1 MIYDPGTELAIVNAR
16 VVTRDGV
23 VEGGSL
29 LARDGVIAG
38 VDAGASAGSGA
49 VDFGGDYLMPGLVEL
64 HTDNLEKH
72 FAPRPGVRW
81 PGNLAVIGHD
91 AQVAAAGIT
100 TVMDAI
106 SVGDVREGSVRM
118 QILRDMVAA
127 IETAQKA
134 GMLRAEHLLHLR
146 CEVSFANLM
155 ELIEPMTAL
164 SWLRLVSVMDHTPGQ
179 RQFVKPEK
187 YRQYYQGKF
196 GLSDEAMDKFMAD
209 QIAAAQANGTAN
221 RRAIVDLCRAKGLP
235 LASHDDATAEHVAE
249 AAADGMVV
257 AEFPTT
263 HEAAELSRRHG
274 MKVMMGGP
282 NVVRG
287 GSHSGN
293 ISAKSLAEK
302 GQLDIISSD
311 YVPSSMLQSAF
322 LLPEQ
327 VPGISLPQA
336 VAMVSANPAEAV
348 GLTDRGVLEPGRRAD
363 MIRVSLIDNTP
374 VVRSVWRAGQ
384 RVM

>member
-1 MIYDPGTELAIVNAR
+1 MSSDLLITNAR
-16 VVTRDGV
+16 IVGRDAEITGSVLVRDGMIA
-23 VEGGSL
+23 EIHDAPTA
-29 LARDGVIAG
+29 ARDAI
-38 VDAGASAGSGA
+38 
-49 VDFGGDYLMPGLVEL
+49 DFGGDYLMPGLVEL

-81 PGNLAVIGHD
+81 PAKLAVINHD

-100 TVMDAI
+100 TVMDAVA
-106 SVGDVREGSVRM
+106 VGDVRDGSVRM
-118 QILRDMVAA
+118 EILREMIAA
-127 IETAQKA
+127 IEASQKA

-146 CEVSFANLM
+146 CEISFKDLM
-155 ELIEPMTAL
+155 GLVEPMSSL
-164 SWLRLVSVMDHTPGQ
+164 SWLKLVSIMDHTPGQ

-196 GLSDEAMDKFMAD
+196 GMTDEQMDKFMHD
-209 QIAAAQANGTAN
+209 QISAAAANGARN
-221 RRAIVDLCRAKGLP
+221 RRAVVALCHAKGLP

-249 AAADGMVV
+249 AAADRMVV

-263 HEAAELSRRHG
+263 HEAAKLSRQHG

-293 ISAKSLAEK
+293 ISAKSLAEA
-302 GQLDIISSD
+302 GELDIISSD
-311 YVPSSMLQSAF
+311 YVPSSMLQSVF

-327 VPGISLPQA
+327 IPGISLPQA
-336 VAMVSANPAEAV
+336 VAMASANPADAV
-348 GLTDRGVLEPGRRAD
+348 GLTDRGAIETGKRAD
-363 MIRVSLIDNTP
+363 LLRVAVMDATP
-374 VVRSVWRAGQ
+374 VVRSVWRAGH

>member
-1 MIYDPGTELAIVNAR
+1 MIYEPGSELAVINAR
-16 VVTRDGV
+16 IVTRDGI
-23 VEGGSL
+23 VEAGSL
-29 LARDGVIAG
+29 LARDGVIAA
-38 VDAGASAGSGA
+38 VDDGRAAVAGA
-49 VDFGGDYLMPGLVEL
+49 VDFGGDYLLPGLVEL

-72 FAPRPGVRW
+72 FSPRPGVRW

-106 SVGDVREGSVRM
+106 AVGDVREGAVRM

-127 IETAQKA
+127 IESAQKA

-146 CEVSFANLM
+146 CEVSFGNLM
-155 ELIEPMTAL
+155 ELVEPMTEL
-164 SWLRLVSVMDHTPGQ
+164 SWLRLISVMDHTPGQ

-196 GLSDEAMDKFMAD
+196 GLSDEAMDKFMAE
-209 QIAAAQANGTAN
+209 QIAAAQAHGVQN
-221 RRAIVDLCRAKGLP
+221 RRAIVALCRTKGLP
-235 LASHDDATAEHVAE
+235 LASHDDATPEHVAE

-263 HEAAELSRRHG
+263 HEAADLSRRHG

-322 LLPEQ
+322 LLPGQ
-327 VPGISLPQA
+327 VPGVSLPQA

-348 GLTDRGVLEPGRRAD
+348 GLTDRGALEPGRRAD
-363 MIRVSLIDNTP
+363 MIRVSLVDSTP

>member
-1 MIYDPGTELAIVNAR
+1 MTADLVITNAR
-16 VVTRDGV
+16 IIGRKD
-23 VEGGSL
+23 EIAHGSV
-29 LARDGVIAG
+29 AVRDGVIADIATG
-38 VDAGASAGSGA
+38 PSAVRPA
-49 VDFGGDYLMPGLVEL
+49 EDFGGDYLLPGLVEL

-81 PGNLAVIGHD
+81 PAKLAVINHD

-100 TVMDAI
+100 TVMDAVA
-106 SVGDVREGSVRM
+106 VGDVREGSVRL
-118 QILRDMVAA
+118 QILRDMIAA
-127 IETAQKA
+127 IEEAQQG

-146 CEVSFANLM
+146 CEISFRDLM
-155 ELIEPMTAL
+155 ELIEPMSGL
-164 SWLRLVSVMDHTPGQ
+164 SWLKLVSIMDHTPGQ
-179 RQFVKPEK
+179 RQFVNPEK

-196 GLSDEAMDKFMAD
+196 GLSDEEMDRFMAE
-209 QIAAAQANGTAN
+209 QIANAQAWGAEN
-221 RRAIVDLCRAKGLP
+221 RRKVVALCHARGLP
-235 LASHDDATAEHVAE
+235 LASHDDATAAHVAE
-249 AAADGMVV
+249 AAADKMVV

-293 ISAKSLAEK
+293 ISARSLAEA
-302 GQLDIISSD
+302 GHLDIISSD
-311 YVPSSMLQSAF
+311 YVPSSMLQSVF

-327 VPGISLPQA
+327 LPGISLPQA
-336 VAMVSANPAEAV
+336 VAMASSNPADAV
-348 GLTDRGVLEPGRRAD
+348 GLTDRGAIETGKRAD
-363 MIRVSLIDNTP
+363 LLRISMIDDTP
-374 VVRSVWRAGQ
+374 VVRAVWRGGR

>member
-1 MIYDPGTELAIVNAR
+1 MTADLVITNAR
-16 VVTRDGV
+16 IIGRKD
-23 VEGGSL
+23 EIAGGSL
-29 LARDGVIAG
+29 AIRDGVIADISTG
-38 VDAGASAGSGA
+38 PSAVTSA
-49 VDFGGDYLMPGLVEL
+49 EDFGGDYLLPGLVEL

-81 PGNLAVIGHD
+81 PAKLAVINHD

-100 TVMDAI
+100 TVMDAVA
-106 SVGDVREGSVRM
+106 VGDVREGSVRL
-118 QILRDMVAA
+118 QILRDMIAA
-127 IETAQKA
+127 IEEAQQG

-146 CEVSFANLM
+146 CEVSFRDLM
-155 ELIEPMTAL
+155 ALIEPMSGL

-179 RQFVKPEK
+179 RQFVNPEK

-196 GLSDEAMDKFMAD
+196 GLSDEEMERFMAE
-209 QIAAAQANGTAN
+209 QIANAQAWGAEN
-221 RRAIVDLCRAKGLP
+221 RRKVVALCHAKGLP
-235 LASHDDATAEHVAE
+235 LASHDDATAAHVAE
-249 AAADGMVV
+249 AAADKMVV

-263 HEAAELSRRHG
+263 QEAAELSRRHG

-293 ISAKSLAEK
+293 ISARSLAEA

-311 YVPSSMLQSAF
+311 YVPSSMLQSVF

-327 VPGISLPQA
+327 LPEISLPQA
-336 VAMVSANPAEAV
+336 VAMASSNPADAV
-348 GLTDRGVLEPGRRAD
+348 GLTDRGAIETGKRAD
-363 MIRVSLIDNTP
+363 LLRVSLIDDTP
-374 VVRSVWRAGQ
+374 VVRAVWRGGR

>member
-1 MIYDPGTELAIVNAR
+1 MTADLVVTNAR
-16 VVTRDGV
+16 IIGRKD
-23 VEGGSL
+23 EIAGGSL
-29 LARDGVIAG
+29 AVRDGVIADIG
-38 VDAGASAGSGA
+38 TAPSAVSSA
-49 VDFGGDYLMPGLVEL
+49 EDFGGDYLLPGLVEL

-81 PGNLAVIGHD
+81 PAKLAVINHD

-100 TVMDAI
+100 TVMDAVA
-106 SVGDVREGSVRM
+106 VGDVREGSVRL
-118 QILRDMVAA
+118 QILRDMIAA
-127 IETAQKA
+127 IEEAQQG

-146 CEVSFANLM
+146 CEVSFRDLM
-155 ELIEPMTAL
+155 TLIEPMSGL
-164 SWLRLVSVMDHTPGQ
+164 SWLKLVSVMDHTPGQ
-179 RQFVKPEK
+179 RQFVNPEK

-196 GLSDEAMDKFMAD
+196 GLSDEEMDRFMAE
-209 QIAAAQANGTAN
+209 QIANAQAWGAEN
-221 RRAIVDLCRAKGLP
+221 RRKVVALCHAKGLP
-235 LASHDDATAEHVAE
+235 LASHDDATAAHVAE
-249 AAADGMVV
+249 AAADKMVV

-293 ISAKSLAEK
+293 ISARSLAEA
-302 GQLDIISSD
+302 GHLDIISSD
-311 YVPSSMLQSAF
+311 YVPSSMLQSVF

-327 VPGISLPQA
+327 LPGISLPQA
-336 VAMVSANPAEAV
+336 VAMASSNPADAV
-348 GLTDRGVLEPGRRAD
+348 GLTDRGAIETGKRAD
-363 MIRVSLIDNTP
+363 LLRVSLIDDTP
-374 VVRSVWRAGQ
+374 VVRAVWRGGR

>member
-1 MIYDPGTELAIVNAR
+1 MIYEPGSELAVINAR
-16 VVTRDGV
+16 IVTRDGI
-23 VEGGSL
+23 VEAGSL
-29 LARDGVIAG
+29 LARDGVIAA
-38 VDAGASAGSGA
+38 VDDGRAAVAGA
-49 VDFGGDYLMPGLVEL
+49 VDFGGDYLLPGLVEL

-72 FAPRPGVRW
+72 FSPRPGVRW

-106 SVGDVREGSVRM
+106 AVGDVREGAVRM

-127 IETAQKA
+127 IESAQKA

-146 CEVSFANLM
+146 CEVSFGNLM
-155 ELIEPMTAL
+155 ELVEPMTEL
-164 SWLRLVSVMDHTPGQ
+164 SWLRLISVMDHTPGQ

-196 GLSDEAMDKFMAD
+196 GLSDEAMDKFMAE
-209 QIAAAQANGTAN
+209 QIAAAQAHGVQN
-221 RRAIVDLCRAKGLP
+221 RRAIVALCRTKGLP
-235 LASHDDATAEHVAE
+235 LASHDDATPEHVAE

-263 HEAAELSRRHG
+263 HEAADLSRRHG

-322 LLPEQ
+322 LLPGQ
-327 VPGISLPQA
+327 VPGVSLPQA

-348 GLTDRGVLEPGRRAD
+348 GLTDRGALEPGRRAD
-363 MIRVSLIDNTP
+363 MIRVSLVDNTP

>member
-1 MIYDPGTELAIVNAR
+1 MIYEPGSELAVINAR
-16 VVTRDGV
+16 IVTRDGI
-23 VEGGSL
+23 VEAGSL
-29 LARDGVIAG
+29 LARDGVIAA
-38 VDAGASAGSGA
+38 VDDGRAAVAGA
-49 VDFGGDYLMPGLVEL
+49 VDFGGDYLLPGLVEL

-72 FAPRPGVRW
+72 FSPRPGVRW

-106 SVGDVREGSVRM
+106 AVGDVREGAVRM

-127 IETAQKA
+127 IESAQKA

-146 CEVSFANLM
+146 CEVSFGNLM
-155 ELIEPMTAL
+155 ELVEPMTEL
-164 SWLRLVSVMDHTPGQ
+164 SWLRLISVMDHTPGQ

-196 GLSDEAMDKFMAD
+196 GLSDEAMDKFMAE
-209 QIAAAQANGTAN
+209 QIAAAQAHGVQN
-221 RRAIVDLCRAKGLP
+221 RRAIVALCRTKGLP
-235 LASHDDATAEHVAE
+235 LASHDDATPEHVAE

-263 HEAAELSRRHG
+263 HEAADLSRRHG

-322 LLPEQ
+322 LLPGQ
-327 VPGISLPQA
+327 VPGVSLPQA

-348 GLTDRGVLEPGRRAD
+348 GLTDRGALEPGRRAD
-363 MIRVSLIDNTP
+363 MIRVSLIDSTP

>member
-1 MIYDPGTELAIVNAR
+1 MSADLVITNAR
-16 VVTRDGV
+16 IIGRKD
-23 VEGGSL
+23 EIAGGSL
-29 LARDGVIAG
+29 AVRDGVIADIG
-38 VDAGASAGSGA
+38 AGPSAVGSA
-49 VDFGGDYLMPGLVEL
+49 EDFGGDYLLPGLVEL

-81 PGNLAVIGHD
+81 PAKLAVINHD

-100 TVMDAI
+100 TVMDAVA
-106 SVGDVREGSVRM
+106 VGDVREGSVRLA
-118 QILRDMVAA
+118 ILRDMIAA
-127 IETAQKA
+127 IEEAQKG

-146 CEVSFANLM
+146 CEISFRDLM
-155 ELIEPMTAL
+155 QLIEPMSDL
-164 SWLRLVSVMDHTPGQ
+164 SWLKLVSIMDHTPGQ
-179 RQFVKPEK
+179 RQFVNPEK

-196 GLSDEAMDKFMAD
+196 GLTDEEMDRFMAE
-209 QIAAAQANGTAN
+209 QIANAQAWGAEN
-221 RRAIVDLCRAKGLP
+221 RRKVVALCHAKGLP

-249 AAADGMVV
+249 AAADRMVV

-263 HEAAELSRRHG
+263 HEAAKLSRQHG

-302 GQLDIISSD
+302 GELDIISSD
-311 YVPSSMLQSAF
+311 YVPSSMLQSVF

-327 VPGISLPQA
+327 LPGISLPQA
-336 VAMVSANPAEAV
+336 VAMASSNPADAV
-348 GLTDRGVLEPGRRAD
+348 GLTDRGAIETGKRAD
-363 MIRVSLIDNTP
+363 LLRISLIDDTP
-374 VVRSVWRAGQ
+374 VVRAVWRSGK